1 MKNDLAFHKWYGTVW
16 PYPTYGEAIGRLV
29 DEYMAT
35 TLPNLPRELKGW
47 VRGRWHGGRAND
59 RG

>member
-35 TLPNLPRELKGW
+35 TVPNLPRELKGW
-47 VRGRWHGGRAND
+47 VRGRWLAR
-59 RG
+59 